1 MMNTKRYSYMEE
13 NVNQTEKKMA
23 ENEKQNQTGK
33 EVAENADREQTE
45 TIRGLTAQQVAER
58 KEKGLWNKK
67 AESAT
72 KTTKEIVKSNV
83 FTYFNLIF
91 LVIALLLI
99 GVGAFRDLT
108 FLPIIVANTLI
119 GIVQEIRS
127 KKVLDDLSI
136 LNSPKTRVIR
146 EGSKKEIPA
155 EELVMDDIVELSA
168 GGQIPADAV
177 VLEGQLNVNE
187 SLLTGEAD
195 EIVKKNGDE
204 LLSGSFVVSG
214 SCLAQLTK
222 VGEESYISKLTHR
235 ATQTK
240 EGEQSEMI
248 RSLNRLVQAVGIVII
263 PIGVVLFIQQF
274 VYAGTPL
281 RDSVTSMVAAIIG
294 MIPEGLYL
302 LASVAMAVSA
312 MRLAKQQVL
321 IHDMKCIE
329 TLARV
334 DVLCVDKT
342 GTITVP
348 EMEVDQFILAEDLTK
363 RVYEKDGDTKVYVDV
378 KCGEEQEQKHAQIK
392 GMIGEFAAD
401 MDADN
406 ATMEALKTY
415 FKPDTLTKIKKA
427 EKVFAF
433 SSKTK
438 YSGII
443 SEGKSYVIGAPEFVL
458 REDYAE
464 YKDRIEAYSEK
475 GYRVLVY
482 GRYEGILDGQQ
493 LTEKVLPIAFIML
506 TNAIREGA
514 KETFSYFTERGVE
527 IKVISGDN
535 PKTVAEIAEK
545 AGICGADNYVD
556 ASTLTTDESI
566 AQAVAKYQIF
576 GRVTPDQK
584 LKFVEALK
592 AQGRTVAMTGD
603 GVNDVLALKEADCS
617 IAMAQGSDA
626 AKNIANVVLLDSN
639 FASMPHIVNQ
649 GRRVVNNIRTAAS
662 MFLIKTMFSVM
673 LSLLTIFF
681 GNAYPFEPIQMSL
694 ISACAVGIPTFL
706 LAQENN
712 YDKIDHTFL
721 RHVFLN
727 AFPAAITISS
737 CVFAVMLVCQ
747 NVYHSNAMLNTA
759 CVLVTGWN
767 YMAALKT
774 VYAPLNTY
782 RKTIIYG
789 MQFIFFSAAVIFQ
802 KILALGSLD
811 FGMII
816 LVFILMTF
824 APVLI
829 DVITSWIKGVYAKSL
844 DKENPGKFTSFVNK
858 LSKKKK

>member
-1 MMNTKRYSYMEE
+1 MEE
-13 NVNQTEKKMA
+13 NVNQTEKEMA
-23 ENEKQNQTGK
+23 ENEKQKQAEKAVTENKNQK
-33 EVAENADREQTE
+33 QAE

-58 KEKGLWNKK
+58 MEKGLWNKK

-72 KTTKEIVKSNV
+72 KTTKEIIKSNV

-108 FLPIIVANTLI
+108 FLPIIIANTLI

-146 EGSKKEIPA
+146 DGSKKEIPA
-155 EELVMDDIVELSA
+155 DELVLDDIVELSA

-177 VLEGQLNVNE
+177 VLNGQLNVNE
-187 SLLTGEAD
+187 SLLTGESD
-195 EIVKKNGDE
+195 EIVKKSGDE

-214 SCLAQLTK
+214 SCLARLTK

-240 EGEQSEMI
+240 EGEQSDMI

-263 PIGVVLFIQQF
+263 PIGVVLFVQQF

-281 RDSVTSMVAAIIG
+281 RDSVTSMVAAILG

-348 EMEVDQFILAEDLTK
+348 DMEVDTFVLTEDLMKT
-363 RVYEKDGDTKVYVDV
+363 VPDGDDGTRVYVDA
-378 KCGEEQEQKHAQIK
+378 GDREEQEQKYRQVREKIA
-392 GMIGEFAAD
+392 EFAVN
-401 MDADN
+401 MNADN
-406 ATMEALKTY
+406 ATMEAVKAY
-415 FKPDTLTKIKKA
+415 FKTGNTVNIKKA
-427 EKVFAF
+427 DKVFAF

-443 SEGKSYVIGAPEFVL
+443 SGGDSYLIGAPEFVL
-458 REDYAE
+458 REDYE
-464 YKDRIEAYSEK
+464 HYKEKIEAYSEK

-482 GRYEGILDGQQ
+482 GRYEGVLDGQK
-493 LTEKVLPIAFIML
+493 LTEKALPVAFIML

-535 PKTVAEIAEK
+535 PKTVAEIAQK

-566 AQAVAKYQIF
+566 AQAVMKYQIF

-603 GVNDVLALKEADCS
+603 GVNDVLALKDADCS
-617 IAMAQGSDA
+617 IAMASGSEA
-626 AKNIANVVLLDSN
+626 ASQVAQLVLLDNDFSR
-639 FASMPHIVNQ
+639 MPSVVME
-649 GRRVVNNIRTAAS
+649 GRRVVNNIQRSAS
-662 MFLIKTMFSVM
+662 LYLVKNIFSM
-673 LSLLTIFF
+673 LLAVFSMIFMI
-681 GNAYPFEPIQMSL
+681 NYPLEPSQISL
-694 ISACAVGIPTFL
+694 ISMFTIGIPSFVLALEPNKDRIQGHFMTNVMLKALPAGLTDFL
-706 LAQENN
+706 AVSSLVLFCQEFGVNEGDISTSCTILVAIVGFMIL
-712 YDKIDHTFL
+712 YQIAKPMTIGH
-721 RHVFLN
+721 HVLMVGMVAGWLFCMIFVSHL
-727 AFPAAITISS
+727 FAIRDISRQ
-737 CVFAVMLVCQ
+737 CMMLTAVFAI
-747 NVYHSNAMLNTA
+747 ATEP
-759 CVLVTGWN
+759 VLRYLSKFVEW
-767 YMAALKT
+767 L
-774 VYAPLNTY
+774 
-782 RKTIIYG
+782 R
-789 MQFIFFSAAVIFQ
+789 
-802 KILALGSLD
+802 GSL
-811 FGMII
+811 
-816 LVFILMTF
+816 LVL
-824 APVLI
+824 
-829 DVITSWIKGVYAKSL
+829 
-844 DKENPGKFTSFVNK
+844 
-858 LSKKKK
+858 KKKIHRVTA

>member
-1 MMNTKRYSYMEE
+1 MEE
-13 NVNQTEKKMA
+13 NVNQTEKEMA
-23 ENEKQNQTGK
+23 ENEKQKQAEKAVTENKNQK
-33 EVAENADREQTE
+33 QAE

-58 KEKGLWNKK
+58 MEKGLWNKK

-72 KTTKEIVKSNV
+72 KTTKEIIKSNV

-108 FLPIIVANTLI
+108 FLPIIIANTLI

-146 EGSKKEIPA
+146 DGSKKEIPA
-155 EELVMDDIVELSA
+155 DELVLDDIVELSA

-177 VLEGQLNVNE
+177 VLNGQLNVNE
-187 SLLTGEAD
+187 SLLTGESD
-195 EIVKKNGDE
+195 EIVKKSGDE

-214 SCLAQLTK
+214 SCLARLTK

-263 PIGVVLFIQQF
+263 PIGVVLFVQQF

-281 RDSVTSMVAAIIG
+281 RDSVTSMVAAILG

-348 EMEVDQFILAEDLTK
+348 DMEVDTFVLTEDLMKT
-363 RVYEKDGDTKVYVDV
+363 VPDGDDGTRVYVDA
-378 KCGEEQEQKHAQIK
+378 GDREEQKQKYRQVREKIA
-392 GMIGEFAAD
+392 EFAVN
-401 MDADN
+401 MNADN
-406 ATMEALKTY
+406 ATMEAVKAY
-415 FKPDTLTKIKKA
+415 FKTGNTVNIKKA
-427 EKVFAF
+427 DKVFAF

-443 SEGKSYVIGAPEFVL
+443 SGGDSYLIGAPEFVL
-458 REDYAE
+458 REDYE
-464 YKDRIEAYSEK
+464 HYKEKIEAYSEK

-482 GRYEGILDGQQ
+482 GRYEGVLDGQK
-493 LTEKVLPIAFIML
+493 LTEKALPVAFIML

-535 PKTVAEIAEK
+535 PKTVAEIAQK

-566 AQAVAKYQIF
+566 AQAVMKYQIF

-603 GVNDVLALKEADCS
+603 GVNDVLALKDADCS
-617 IAMAQGSDA
+617 IAMASGSEA
-626 AKNIANVVLLDSN
+626 ASQVAQLVLLDNDFSR
-639 FASMPHIVNQ
+639 MPSVVME
-649 GRRVVNNIRTAAS
+649 GRRVVNNIQRSAS
-662 MFLIKTMFSVM
+662 LYLVKNIFSM
-673 LSLLTIFF
+673 LLAVFSMIFMI
-681 GNAYPFEPIQMSL
+681 NYPLEPSQISL
-694 ISACAVGIPTFL
+694 ISMFTIGIPSFVLALEPNKDRIQGHFMTNVLLKALPAGLTDFL
-706 LAQENN
+706 AVSSLVLFCQEFGVNEG
-712 YDKIDHTFL
+712 DISTSCTIL
-721 RHVFLN
+721 V
-727 AFPAAITISS
+727 AIVGFMILYQIAKPMTIGHRVLMVGMVAGWLFCMIFVSHLFAIRDIS
-737 CVFAVMLVCQ
+737 MQCMMLTAVFAI
-747 NVYHSNAMLNTA
+747 ATEP
-759 CVLVTGWN
+759 VLRYLSKFVKW
-767 YMAALKT
+767 L
-774 VYAPLNTY
+774 
-782 RKTIIYG
+782 R
-789 MQFIFFSAAVIFQ
+789 
-802 KILALGSLD
+802 GSL
-811 FGMII
+811 
-816 LVFILMTF
+816 LVL
-824 APVLI
+824 
-829 DVITSWIKGVYAKSL
+829 
-844 DKENPGKFTSFVNK
+844 
-858 LSKKKK
+858 KKKIHRVTA

>member
-1 MMNTKRYSYMEE
+1 MEE
-13 NVNQTEKKMA
+13 NVNQTEKEMA
-23 ENEKQNQTGK
+23 ENEKQKQAEKAVTENKNQK
-33 EVAENADREQTE
+33 QAE

-58 KEKGLWNKK
+58 MEKGLWNKK

-72 KTTKEIVKSNV
+72 KTTKEIIKSNV

-108 FLPIIVANTLI
+108 FLPIIIANTLI

-146 EGSKKEIPA
+146 DGSKKEIPA
-155 EELVMDDIVELSA
+155 DELVLDDIVELSA

-177 VLEGQLNVNE
+177 VLNGQLNVNE
-187 SLLTGEAD
+187 SLLTGESD
-195 EIVKKNGDE
+195 EIVKKSGDE

-214 SCLAQLTK
+214 SCLARLTK

-263 PIGVVLFIQQF
+263 PIGVVLFVQQF

-281 RDSVTSMVAAIIG
+281 RDSVTSMVAAILG

-348 EMEVDQFILAEDLTK
+348 DMEVDTFVLTEDLMKT
-363 RVYEKDGDTKVYVDV
+363 VPDGDDGTRVYVDA
-378 KCGEEQEQKHAQIK
+378 GDREEQEQKYRQVREKIA
-392 GMIGEFAAD
+392 EFAVN
-401 MDADN
+401 MNADN
-406 ATMEALKTY
+406 ATMEAVKAY
-415 FKPDTLTKIKKA
+415 FKTGNTVNIKKA
-427 EKVFAF
+427 DKVFAF

-443 SEGKSYVIGAPEFVL
+443 SGGDSYLIGAPEFVL
-458 REDYAE
+458 REDYE
-464 YKDRIEAYSEK
+464 HYKEKIEAYSEK

-482 GRYEGILDGQQ
+482 GRYEGVLDGQK
-493 LTEKVLPIAFIML
+493 LTEKALPVAFIML

-535 PKTVAEIAEK
+535 PKTVAEIAQK

-566 AQAVAKYQIF
+566 AQAVMKYQIF

-603 GVNDVLALKEADCS
+603 GVNDVLALKDADCS
-617 IAMAQGSDA
+617 IAMASGSEA
-626 AKNIANVVLLDSN
+626 ASQVAQLVLLDNDFSR
-639 FASMPHIVNQ
+639 MPSVVME
-649 GRRVVNNIRTAAS
+649 GRRVVNNIQRSAS
-662 MFLIKTMFSVM
+662 LYLVKNIFSM
-673 LSLLTIFF
+673 LLAVFSMIFMI
-681 GNAYPFEPIQMSL
+681 NYPLEPSQISL
-694 ISACAVGIPTFL
+694 ISMFTIGIPSFVLALEPNKDRIQGHFMTNVLLKALPAGLTDFL
-706 LAQENN
+706 AVSSLVLFCQEFGVNEG
-712 YDKIDHTFL
+712 DISTSCTIL
-721 RHVFLN
+721 V
-727 AFPAAITISS
+727 AIVGFMILYQIAKPMTIGHRVLMVGMVAGWLFCMIFVSHLFAIRDIS
-737 CVFAVMLVCQ
+737 MQCMMLTAVFAI
-747 NVYHSNAMLNTA
+747 ATEP
-759 CVLVTGWN
+759 VLRYLSKFVKW
-767 YMAALKT
+767 L
-774 VYAPLNTY
+774 
-782 RKTIIYG
+782 R
-789 MQFIFFSAAVIFQ
+789 
-802 KILALGSLD
+802 GSL
-811 FGMII
+811 
-816 LVFILMTF
+816 LVL
-824 APVLI
+824 
-829 DVITSWIKGVYAKSL
+829 
-844 DKENPGKFTSFVNK
+844 
-858 LSKKKK
+858 KKKIHRVTA